1 MEKAV
6 SKILGEIHEDG
17 EGFYALWKGVRLY
30 SVFQG
35 VYGLAQRRPVGFEAL
50 IRGRKADGKILTPG
64 EILAGASGL
73 EDLVTMDRLFRAIHL
88 HNFVRFRTRGVWVFL
103 NVHPEVAIHGR
114 KYGAFFGHLLSYL
127 GLSSWEV
134 VIEILEAGIG
144 ERSDLLEASRYY
156 RSMGCLI
163 AVDDFGAGHSNFDR
177 IWMLRPEIV
186 KLDRMMISQAT
197 RNTDLRRVFPEIVSL
212 IRSSGSLALA
222 EGVEVPEEGRMIF
235 ETEIDLV
242 QGFLFG
248 LPRTEIGLSSSPALD
263 KAMEGIRSQQ
273 SETGE
278 NRDLERIVRGL
289 LSVSRELRPENPV
302 LSETML
308 RSLFGLDPRLIRIFV
323 LDGSGCQIGENL
335 SRSRITDKGDP
346 RFLPLMETR
355 RADWSRRSY
364 FREAIRRPGEVVV
377 STPYLS
383 TTGAHLCRTLAICV
397 GEENTFRILCLDI
410 DMTGPGR

>member
-1 MEKAV
+1 MEKAIAT
-6 SKILGEIHEDG
+6 ILGEIREDG
-17 EGFYALWKGVRLY
+17 EGFYAIWKGVRLY

-50 IRGRKADGKILTPG
+50 IRGRKPDGTVMSPAEL
-64 EILAGASGL
+64 LAGASGL
-73 EDLVTMDRLFRAIHL
+73 GELVTLDRLFRAVHL
-88 HNFVRFRTRGVWVFL
+88 HNFVRFRTRGVWIFL

-114 KYGAFFGHLLSYL
+114 SHGAFFGHLLAYL
-127 GLSSWEV
+127 GLSPWEV

-197 RNTDLRRVFPEIVSL
+197 RNTELRRVFPEIVSL

-222 EGVEVPEEGRMIF
+222 EGVEAPEEGSMILD
-235 ETEIDLV
+235 TEIDLV

-248 LPRTEIGLSSSPALD
+248 LPGEEIGLVSSPALD
-263 KAMEGIRSQQ
+263 AAMEEIRSHRL
-273 SETGE
+273 ETTDD
-278 NRDLERIVRGL
+278 RDLEKIARGL
-289 LSVSRELRPENPV
+289 LSVSRDLRSDVPV
-302 LSETML
+302 LSDTL
-308 RSLFGLDPRLIRIFV
+308 AQSLFGLAPRLIRIFI
-323 LDGSGCQIGENL
+323 LDGSGCQVGENL
-335 SRSRITDKGDP
+335 SRFRIADKGDP
-346 RFLPLMETR
+346 RFLPLVETR
-355 RADWSRRSY
+355 QADWSRRFY
-364 FREAIRRPGEVVV
+364 FREAMRRPGEVVV

-383 TTGAHLCRTLAICV
+383 TTGAHLCRTLAIRV
-397 GEENTFRILCLDI
+397 GDRRTARIICLDL
-410 DMTGPGR
+410 DMTGLRE

>member
-1 MEKAV
+1 MEKAFAT
-6 SKILGEIHEDG
+6 ILGEIREDG
-17 EGFYALWKGVRLY
+17 GGFYALWKGVRIY

-50 IRGRKADGKILTPG
+50 IRGRRPDGSVMNPADL
-64 EILAGASGL
+64 LAGASGL
-73 EDLVTMDRLFRAIHL
+73 EELVTLDRLFRAVHL
-88 HNFVRFRTRGVWVFL
+88 HNFVRFRVRGVWIFL

-114 KYGAFFGHLLSYL
+114 SHGAFFGHLLSYL
-127 GLSSWEV
+127 GLSPWEV

-186 KLDRMMISQAT
+186 KLDRMMIAQAT

-212 IRSSGSLALA
+212 IRSSGSLVLA
-222 EGVEVPEEGRMIF
+222 EGVETPEEGSMIL

-248 LPRTEIGLSSSPALD
+248 LPRTQIGLAPSPALD
-263 KAMEGIRSQQ
+263 TAMEEIRFHR
-273 SETGE
+273 SERTDD
-278 NRDLERIVRGL
+278 RDLEYLCRGL
-289 LSVSRELRPENPV
+289 LGVSREFRTDNAV
-302 LSETML
+302 LSDAL
-308 RSLFGLDPRLIRIFV
+308 VRSLFGLDSRLIRIFV

-335 SRSRITDKGDP
+335 SRSRMTDKGDP
-346 RFLPLMETR
+346 RFLPLVETR
-355 RADWSRRSY
+355 QADWSRRAY
-364 FREAIRRPGEVVV
+364 FREAMRRPGEVVV

-383 TTGAHLCRTLAICV
+383 TTGAHLCRTLAICI
-397 GEENTFRILCLDI
+397 GDRNGARILCLDL
-410 DMTGPGR
+410 DMTGPRE

>member
-1 MEKAV
+1 MEKAFE
-6 SKILGEIHEDG
+6 KILGEIREDG
-17 EGFYALWKGVRLY
+17 EGFYAMWRGVRLY

-50 IRGRKADGKILTPG
+50 VRGRKADGTVISPG
-64 EILAGASGL
+64 EILAGATGL
-73 EDLVTMDRLFRAIHL
+73 EELVTLDRLFRAIHL
-88 HNFVRFRTRGVWVFL
+88 HNFVRFRTRGVWIFL

-114 KYGAFFGHLLSYL
+114 KYGAFFSYLLSYL

-222 EGVEVPEEGRMIF
+222 EGVEVPEEGRMILD
-235 ETEIDLV
+235 TEIDLV

-248 LPRTEIGLSSSPALD
+248 HPRPEIGLSVSPALD
-263 KAMEGIRSQQ
+263 KAMDDIRSHR
-273 SETGE
+273 SEKAGD
-278 NRDLERIVRGL
+278 RDLEQIARGL
-289 LSVSRELRPENPV
+289 LSVSREYRPEHPL
-302 LSETML
+302 LSDPL
-308 RSLFGLDPRLIRIFV
+308 FRSLFGIDPRLIRIFV

-355 RADWSRRSY
+355 RADWSRRFY
-364 FREAIRRPGEVVV
+364 FREAMRRPGEVVV

-397 GEENTFRILCLDI
+397 GKGHTVRILCLDI
-410 DMTGPGR
+410 DMTVPGG